1 MKFEFEG
8 VDELIKELDKLEKVS
23 QRLKNDALKA
33 GGDLLRDRMKEE
45 VYSNGLH
52 RISGEAYESITRTDP
67 KGNELF
73 VGTQGGVQAPGYYLY
88 MHEFGY
94 YNVRAGRFIAP
105 RPFASIAYE
114 GAKADILNKYAEV
127 FRKGLGIT

>member
-1 MKFEFEG
+1 MNFEFEG

-94 YNVRAGRFIAP
+94 YNVRAGRFIEP

-114 GAKADILNKYAEV
+114 GAKTDILNEYVDV
-127 FRKGLGIT
+127 FRKGLGIG